1 MSKATKLDFT
11 TIENSYND
19 NLDRSEGEDVSITD
33 NTGLFRTGSTRD
45 DGDNEVSKKVSG
57 QDLDNLWIR
66 SWIKSRNFKPK
77 VSGFKLDGKTGKIE
91 CTGLDVWGGTITG
104 ATFQTGTSGER
115 IVISE
120 DNIVAFDVNG
130 KLRMATDSG
139 QWMFWD
145 SNEVA
150 SGGFYATG
158 TGSMLFAS
166 YNNLGLNANDGA
178 GTINVVGNLISNTD
192 ALYDLGTRPD
202 KWGDIYVQDH
212 IRFDYTSIN
221 HISVITDSD
230 SAYYRIRFDA
240 SSGNIGFGR
249 SIYPISDTSYNLG
262 VTSASRWNNLYLTG
276 HVEFETTA
284 DAGFKW
290 DAGGDNAQFFYYN
303 DGNYFI
309 LTKPLSANS
318 EKIINVA
325 DPTANQEAAT
335 KKYVDDN
342 IPAAGANTALSNLAS
357 VAINTALLP
366 AASYSLGSAGSKWN
380 NLYMTGSIVVGG
392 TVDGV
397 NVSTYASAY
406 NTHVASAN
414 SHHAQSHSHGSH
426 SGIGANDHHA
436 QSHSH
441 GSHSGIGASDHHSST
456 STGIAITPSS
466 ISTSGGAHFHGGT
479 TDGNFT
485 PSSSNT
491 RHCGTSG
498 AYWARVYSDAYFT
511 KNATFQMFDK
521 YDDLQI
527 LRNLK
532 FGKKN
537 ELLIENLPK
546 EIQEEGFINFG
557 GMTSFNLCASKKIVE
572 CIDDLKKTID
582 SLTIRL
588 NKLEKI

>member
-1 MSKATKLDFT
+1 MSKTTKLNFE
-11 TIENSYND
+11 TIESPYNG
-19 NLDRSEGEDVSITD
+19 NLDRGKDEKDSITEK
-33 NTGLFRTGSTRD
+33 TGLFRESATNDTDLSDEKR
-45 DGDNEVSKKVSG
+45 VSG

-91 CTGLDVWGGTITG
+91 CTGLDAWGGTITG

-120 DNIVAFDVNG
+120 DNITAFDAND
-130 KLRMATDSG
+130 KLRMATDAG
-139 QWMFWD
+139 QWIFWD

-166 YNNLGLNANDGA
+166 YNNLGLNANNGA

-212 IRFDYTSIN
+212 IRFDYVSTN
-221 HISVITDSD
+221 HISVIDD
-230 SAYYRIRFDA
+230 ADNAYYRIRFDA
-240 SSGNIGFGR
+240 SAGSIGFGR
-249 SIYPISDTSYNLG
+249 SIYPIFDNAYNLG
-262 VTSASRWNNLYLTG
+262 ITSTNRWHKLYLTDDI
-276 HVEFETTA
+276 EFETTE
-284 DAGFKW
+284 DVGLMW
-290 DAGGDNAQFFYYN
+290 DVGGDNAQFWYYN
-303 DGNYFI
+303 DGNYFVI
-309 LTKPLSANS
+309 SKPLSLNTN
-318 EKIINVA
+318 KIINVT
-325 DPTANQEAAT
+325 DPTANQDAAT

-366 AASYSLGSAGSKWN
+366 SGAYSLGSNGNKWN
-380 NLYMTGSIVVGG
+380 NLWMTGNIVVGG

-397 NVSTYASAY
+397 DVSTFATNY

-426 SGIGANDHHA
+426 TSIGANDHHA
-436 QSHSH
+436 QSHTHASH
-441 GSHSGIGASDHHSST
+441 TSIGASDHHSST
-456 STGIAITPSS
+456 SNGITIYPSGVITTGYIRPSALGASQQVGQSDRYFNYMYSNYYKYKNAPSS
-466 ISTSGGAHFHGGT
+466 
-479 TDGNFT
+479 
-485 PSSSNT
+485 
-491 RHCGTSG
+491 
-498 AYWARVYSDAYFT
+498 WDA
-511 KNATFQMFDK
+511 

-527 LRNLK
+527 LRDLK
-532 FGKKN
+532 TSGKTVN
-537 ELLIENLPK
+537 MSAMPK
-546 EIQEEGFINFG
+546 EMFDKDGFTTMNDSIGFV
-557 GMTSFNLCASKKIVE
+557 LCASKKIVE